1 MKPCF
6 ALSID
11 DGVGLILWD
20 QPDTAMNVLTIEGV
34 RELDACVDAALA
46 DPTVT
51 GVVIGS
57 AKPDFAGGMDLSVLA
72 GLKAQGGSDPATS
85 IFGFLMQMHGL
96 LRKIERGGADPK
108 TGKGG
113 KPFAWACPGTA
124 MGIGVEIGLACHR
137 RFAADNPRAKI
148 GLPEI
153 KVGLFPG
160 AGGTTRLVR
169 MLGLMGAAPF
179 LLEGRTPDP
188 NGAKSAGLI
197 DAVTAPETL
206 LAEACAWARD
216 AGEAAAV
223 KPWERKGFRLP
234 GGAPYTHEGAPLF
247 MGAAAMVQ
255 GRTQGVY
262 PAADAML
269 SAIYEGALVDIDTAL
284 RIEARWMT
292 KVLVDPTAG
301 AMIRSLF
308 LDKQALEKGA
318 RRPKA
323 EPDRRVRRLAV
334 LGGGMMGAGIA
345 HVGLMAGMD
354 VAMVERD
361 AESAARGRASVER
374 LLDGAV
380 KAGALDAAGRE
391 AALGRLATGA
401 DMATVAGADLLV
413 EAVFEDP
420 RVKAEALSAAA
431 ANLGPQAIIAT
442 NTSTLPVAEL
452 AKAVPDATRF
462 IGIHFFSPVHKM
474 LLVEVICGPQ
484 TGEAAL
490 ACALDFVRQL
500 RKTPIVVN
508 DGRFFYAN
516 RCIIPYL
523 NEGLRMVAEGV
534 TPALIENAARQL
546 GFPVGPLHLTD
557 ETSLDLGLAIARA
570 TKTALG
576 DAYPDSPADELLAT
590 LVEGH
595 GRKGRK
601 TGAGL
606 YAYDTSGRRTGLWE
620 GLQALCPPT
629 AGQPTLA
636 EVQDRLL
643 LVQVLEAVRALEEGV
658 LTDVREGD
666 VGAVLGWGFAPWS
679 GGPFAW
685 IDRMGAKAVCSR
697 ANRLAERHG
706 SRFTP
711 PTLLTTMAVDRG
723 RFHPLAA

>member
-1 MKPCF
+1 MSPSF
-6 ALSID
+6 ALSVEN
-11 DGVGLILWD
+11 GVARILWD
-20 QPDTAMNVLTIEGV
+20 QPGTAMNVLTLEGV
-34 RELDACVDAALA
+34 RDLDACVDAALA
-46 DPTVT
+46 DPAVK

-57 AKPDFAGGMDLSVLA
+57 AKADFAGGMDLSVLA
-72 GLKAQGGSDPATS
+72 GLKAQGGSDPAAT
-85 IFGFLMQMHGL
+85 IFDFLMQMHGL

-137 RFAADNPRAKI
+137 RFAADNPKAKI

-188 NGAKSAGLI
+188 KGAKAAGLV
-197 DAVTAPETL
+197 DAVVAPDAL
-206 LAEACAWARD
+206 LDEASAWARA

-223 KPWERKGFRLP
+223 KPWDAKGFRLP
-234 GGAPYTHEGAPLF
+234 GGLPYSASGGPLF
-247 MGAAAMVQ
+247 MGAPAMVQ

-301 AMIRSLF
+301 AMIRTLF

-318 RRPKA
+318 RRPRA
-323 EPDRRVRRLAV
+323 EPDRKVRRLAV

-345 HVGLMAGMD
+345 HVGLMAGMT

-361 AESAARGRASVER
+361 AEAAARGRASVEK

-380 KAGALDAAGRE
+380 KAGALDAAGRA
-391 AALGRLATGA
+391 AALERLTTGT

-420 RVKAEALSAAA
+420 AVKAQALAAA
-431 ANLGPQAIIAT
+431 AVHLGPEAIIAT
-442 NTSTLPVAEL
+442 NTSTLPVAGL
-452 AKAVPDATRF
+452 ADAVPDPARF

-474 LLVEVICGPQ
+474 LLVEVIRGPK

-534 TPALIENAARQL
+534 APALVENAARQL
-546 GFPVGPLHLTD
+546 GMPVGPLQLTD
-557 ETSLDLGLAIARA
+557 ETSLELGLAIARA
-570 TKTALG
+570 TKAALG
-576 DAYPDSPADELLAT
+576 DAYPDSPADALLAT
-590 LVEGH
+590 LVEQH

-601 TGAGL
+601 AGAGL
-606 YAYDTSGRRTGLWE
+606 YAYDAAGRRAGLWE
-620 GLQALCPPT
+620 GLATLFPPH
-629 AGQPTLA
+629 AAQPPLA

-643 LVQVLEAVRALEEGV
+643 MVQVLEAVRALEEGV

-685 IDRMGAKAVCSR
+685 LDRVGAAAAYRR
-697 ANRLAERHG
+697 AEALAARHG
-706 SRFTP
+706 ARFAAP
-711 PTLLTTMAVDRG
+711 VLLTRMAAERG
-723 RFHPLAA
+723 RFHPVAA

>member
-6 ALSID
+6 ALSIE
-11 DGVGLILWD
+11 DGVARILWD
-20 QPDTAMNVLTIEGV
+20 QPGTAMNVLTIDGV
-34 RELDACVDAALA
+34 RDLDACVDAALA
-46 DPTVT
+46 DADVK

-57 AKPDFAGGMDLSVLA
+57 AKADFAGGMDLSVLA
-72 GLKAQGGSDPATS
+72 GLKAQGGSDPAAT
-85 IFGFLMQMHGL
+85 IFAFLMQMHGL

-137 RFAADNPRAKI
+137 RFAADKPKAKI

-188 NGAKSAGLI
+188 KGAKAAGLV
-197 DAVTAPETL
+197 DVVTTSGAL
-206 LAEACAWARD
+206 MDEACAWARE

-223 KPWERKGFRLP
+223 KPWDAKGYRLP
-234 GGAPYTHEGAPLF
+234 GGAPYSAPGAPLF
-247 MGAAAMVQ
+247 MGAPAMVQ

-269 SAIYEGALVDIDTAL
+269 SAIYEGALVDFDTAL

-292 KVLVDPTAG
+292 KVLVDPTSS

-318 RRPKA
+318 RRPQA
-323 EPDRRVRRLAV
+323 EPDRRVRQLAV

-345 HVGLMAGMD
+345 HVGLMAGMT
-354 VAMVERD
+354 VAMIERD
-361 AESAARGRASVER
+361 DEAAARGRASVAR

-380 KAGALDAAGRE
+380 KVGALDTDGRE
-391 AALGRLATGA
+391 AALGRLTTGA
-401 DMATVAGADLLV
+401 DMAAVAGADLLV

-420 RVKAEALSAAA
+420 RVKADALAATA
-431 ANLGPQAIIAT
+431 AHLRPEAIIAT
-442 NTSTLPVAEL
+442 NTSTLPVAGL
-452 AKAVPDATRF
+452 AGAVPDPARF
-462 IGIHFFSPVHKM
+462 IGIHFFSPVHRM
-474 LLVEVICGPQ
+474 MLVEVIRGPQ
-484 TGEAAL
+484 TGDAAL

-534 TPALIENAARQL
+534 LPALVENAARQL
-546 GFPVGPLHLTD
+546 GFPVGPLQLTD
-557 ETSLDLGLAIARA
+557 ETSLELGLAIARA
-570 TKTALG
+570 TRDALG
-576 DAYPDSPADELLAT
+576 ADYPESVADTLLAT
-590 LVEGH
+590 LVEEH
-595 GRKGRK
+595 GRRGRK
-601 TGAGL
+601 AGAGL
-606 YAYDTSGRRTGLWE
+606 YAYDPTGRRTGLWA
-620 GLQALCPPT
+620 GLAGICPPL
-629 AGQPTLA
+629 AAQPTLA

-658 LTDVREGD
+658 LQDVREGD

-685 IDRMGAKAVCSR
+685 IDRVGAVEACRR
-697 ANRLAERHG
+697 ADALAARHG
-706 SRFTP
+706 SRFAP
-711 PTLLTTMAVDRG
+711 PALLARMAREHR
-723 RFHPLAA
+723 RFHPVAA